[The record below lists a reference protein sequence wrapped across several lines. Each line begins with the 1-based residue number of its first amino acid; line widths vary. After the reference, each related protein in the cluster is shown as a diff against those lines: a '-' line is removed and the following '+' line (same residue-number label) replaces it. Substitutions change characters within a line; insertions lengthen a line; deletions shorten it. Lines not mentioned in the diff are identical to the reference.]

1 MPPLEAVKVL
11 LDAFPLSCLDMEG
24 FFTACQFAH
33 PNTSLRTREGRHEND
48 GGNRGTSMKETHSN
62 KHDKNDDSDYELDDV
77 GEVVQRVAAG
87 LAGTRDGCR

>member
-11 LDAFPLSCLDMEG
+11 LDAFPLSCLDMER
-24 FFTACQFAH
+24 FFKVCQFAH
-33 PNTSLRTREGRHEND
+33 PNTSLRTREVRHEND
-48 GGNRGTSMKETHSN
+48 GGNRGTSMKQTHSN
-62 KHDKNDDSDYELDDV
+62 KHDENDDSDYELDDV